1 MDTGV
6 ERHEDLARGGPLVG
20 PKGSDPSIQTGGVIT
35 HFTVEDTGTEH
46 RWPQLESQF
55 AAAAAE
61 PKTCLGVGLGRPGDS
76 CACASALPSP
86 TDRGTWLP
94 QPAQRP
100 GFRPRASHHGHWH
113 QVWGRQDVSFVGHG
127 LWGFEDH
134 LLAAPCVLGSLGRAQ
149 PGRLW

>member
-6 ERHEDLARGGPLVG
+6 ERHGDLARSGPLVG
-20 PKGSDPSIQTGGVIT
+20 PKGSDPSIQTGGVIA
-35 HFTVEDTGTEH
+35 HFTVEDTDIEH

-55 AAAAAE
+55 VAATE
-61 PKTCLGVGLGRPGDS
+61 PKRYLGVGLGRPGDS

-86 TDRGTWLP
+86 TDRGTWFP

-100 GFRPRASHHGHWH
+100 GLRPRASHHGHWH
-113 QVWGRQDVSFVGHG
+113 QVWGRQDVSFVAHG
-127 LWGFEDH
+127 LGGCED
-134 LLAAPCVLGSLGRAQ
+134 LLAAPCVLGLLGRAQ